1 MADAQEQSQQFANI
15 TINDLIYAQ
24 VKDLGKR
31 MDRLENRMDKF
42 DARMDKLDEK
52 IDTTRKELNAR
63 MDKQDEKI
71 DKLSDKID
79 DLRKD
84 LTTSSNHGN
93 IMTASVIGIALTVI
107 YAVFIK

>member
-1 MADAQEQSQQFANI
+1 MADTQEQSQQLVPM
-15 TINDLIYAQ
+15 TINDLIYAH
-24 VKDLGKR
+24 VKDLGNR

-42 DARMDKLDEK
+42 EDKLDA
-52 IDTTRKELNAR
+52 TRKELNAR
-63 MDKQDEKI
+63 IDKQDEKI
-71 DKLSDKID
+71 EKLANKID

-84 LTTSSNHGN
+84 ITSSSNHGN